1 MKYKGMI
8 MPEVMV
14 AMLLSGIL
22 CISVMNAASIMGKL
36 GAMFRDGTGRVT
48 SGIGAGICPVQD
60 SVHMAGLD
68 SLRKTI
74 YDYESQKKSETEAW

>member
-1 MKYKGMI
+1 MKYKGMT

-14 AMLLSGIL
+14 AMILTGIL
-22 CISVMNAASIMGKL
+22 CISVMNGASLMGKL
-36 GAMFRDGTGRVT
+36 GAMFQDGTGRVK
-48 SGIGAGICPVQD
+48 SGIGARICPVQD
-60 SVHMAGLD
+60 SVHIAGLD

>member
-1 MKYKGMI
+1 MKYKGMT

-14 AMLLSGIL
+14 AMILTGIL

-48 SGIGAGICPVQD
+48 SGIGAGICPV
-60 SVHMAGLD
+60 HMAGLD

>member
-1 MKYKGMI
+1 MKYKGMT

-14 AMLLSGIL
+14 AMILTGIL

-48 SGIGAGICPVQD
+48 SGIGAGICQVQD
-60 SVHMAGLD
+60 YVHMAGLD

>member
-1 MKYKGMI
+1 MKYNGMT

-14 AMLLSGIL
+14 TMILTGIL
-22 CISVMNAASIMGKL
+22 CISVMNAASIMGKF
-36 GAMFRDGTGRVT
+36 GAMFRDGTGRVM
-48 SGIGAGICPVQD
+48 SGTRAGICPVQD

>member
-1 MKYKGMI
+1 MKYKGMT

-14 AMLLSGIL
+14 AMILTGIL

-36 GAMFRDGTGRVT
+36 GAMFQDGTGRVT
-48 SGIGAGICPVQD
+48 SGIMAGICPVQD